1 MFKYT
6 YPITQ
11 DKELEEINKLIYLHL
26 MNLGFRN
33 TRDGTYHFKNII
45 ITAFCERDR
54 ELTYT
59 QSIEMYSKR
68 IGKSPITIRS
78 EISQSF
84 CYLNQ
89 SRYLSKFID
98 IFNYESDNSLITPSS
113 LYESFE
119 AFLQLKN
126 FKQS

>member
-1 MFKYT
+1 MFKYA

-11 DKELEEINKLIYLHL
+11 NQELEEINRLIYLQL
-26 MNLGFRN
+26 MRLGFRN

-45 ITAFCERDR
+45 ITAFCETDR

-59 QSIEMYSKR
+59 QSIELYSKK
-68 IGKSPITIRS
+68 IKKSPITIRS
-78 EISQSF
+78 EISQTF
-84 CYLNQ
+84 CDLNQ
-89 SRYLSKFID
+89 SRYLSQFID
-98 IFNYESDNSLITPSS
+98 IFHYESDSTLITPSS
-113 LYESFE
+113 LFESFE

>member
-1 MFKYT
+1 MFKYA

-59 QSIEMYSKR
+59 QSIEIYSKR

-78 EISQSF
+78 EISQTF

-89 SRYLSKFID
+89 SRYLSQFID
-98 IFNYESDNSLITPSS
+98 IFKYESDSSLITPSS
-113 LYESFE
+113 LFESFE